1 MAGAPGSHRGGSRV
15 RFPLPDHGHVRHLV
29 QLRVPDAVIQR
40 VAALVH
46 GRADARRP
54 QPFVQSAGRGRLG
67 GRDRE
72 HANLLGREPQR
83 KRPREVLDQESDE
96 PLQCAVDRPVDHD
109 RPVRPVILAR
119 VLELEALGLL
129 EVQLDR
135 RALPFATD
143 GVVELDVDLR
153 SVERAAALIDAVRGA
168 AMFQRL
174 LERALRLVPRRVAA
188 QFLLGA
194 SGQVEPIREP
204 ERLPQHQL
212 HDVEQLEDLLLDLV
226 LAQEQVGVV
235 HREPAHAQHAVQR
248 PRALVAIHI
257 RDLGEADRQVAIA
270 ALLRR
275 VDQDVHR
282 AVHRLHPVAHTLGLA
297 LARRHRRELVLGVQR
312 QVPGAQEQLL
322 TRHVGRVHQLIAALE
337 NHVLDEASQ
346 LEVEHRPLG
355 VPQNQSRADVLLNR
369 KQIELLAQ
377 HTMVALLGLLEPA
390 QVAVEVILGEP
401 GRAVDALQH
410 LAALVAAP
418 VRAGRVQQLEVLD
431 PPGARHVRPAAQVH
445 ERAVG
450 IDGDHLVGTEVV
462 DPLEFERVV
471 FEALLGFRA

>member
-1 MAGAPGSHRGGSRV
+1 MQ
-15 RFPLPDHGHVRHLV
+15 PLGEP
-29 QLRVPDAVIQR
+29 
-40 VAALVH
+40 
-46 GRADARRP
+46 ARR
-54 QPFVQSAGRGRLG
+54 VHLRIGDGEDA
-67 GRDRE
+67 D
-72 HANLLGREPQR
+72 LLGRQPER
-83 KRPREVLDQESDE
+83 ERPGEVLDEEPDE
-96 PLQCAVDRPVDHD
+96 PLQRPEDRTVDHH
-109 RPVRPVILAR
+109 RPVRPVVGPG
-119 VLELEALGLL
+119 VLEPEPLRLL
-129 EVQLDR
+129 VVELDR
-135 RALPFATD
+135 GALPLPAD
-143 GVVELDVDLR
+143 GVVELDVDLGA
-153 SVERAAALIDAVRGA
+153 VERPAALVEAVGDAAA
-168 AMFQRL
+168 
-174 LERALRLVPRRVAA
+174 LERALERPLRHVPRRVVA
-188 QFLLGA
+188 QLLLGPRR
-194 SGQVEPIREP
+194 QVEAVLQA
-204 ERLPQHQL
+204 ERLPHHEL
-212 HDVEQLEDLLLDLV
+212 HDVEQAEDLFLDLI
-226 LAQEQVGVV
+226 LAQEDVRVV
-235 HREPAHAQHAVQR
+235 HREPAHPQHAVQR

-257 RDLGEADRQVAIA
+257 GDLGEPDRQVAIA

-275 VDQDVHR
+275 VDEDVHR

-297 LARRHRRELVLGVQR
+297 LPRRHRRELVLGVQR

-369 KQIELLAQ
+369 KQVELLAQ
-377 HTMVALLGLLEPA
+377 HTMIALLGLLEPA

-462 DPLEFERVV
+462 DPLEFERIV